1 MLCFGFR
8 RKHTEQC
15 SIEPEGISASHTVM
29 PARRLVLAKGGGG
42 GEHEVLEAD
51 RNRTVAQT
59 G

>member
-15 SIEPEGISASHTVM
+15 SIEPEGILASHTVM
-29 PARRLVLAKGGGG
+29 PARRLELAKGE
-42 GEHEVLEAD
+42 GEHDELEAD
-51 RNRTVAQT
+51 KNRTVTQT